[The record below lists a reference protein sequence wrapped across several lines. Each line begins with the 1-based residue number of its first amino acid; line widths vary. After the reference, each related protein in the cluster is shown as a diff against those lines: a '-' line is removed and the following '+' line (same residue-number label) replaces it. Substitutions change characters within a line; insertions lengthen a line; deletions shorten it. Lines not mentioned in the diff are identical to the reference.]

1 MSIIEKALN
10 KAKDEGQKLN
20 NSADFFSEIGKNADT
35 KSNFPENKPA
45 ITVES
50 ISRDKRRSIIR

>member
-20 NSADFFSEIGKNADT
+20 NSTDFYSEIGKNAD
-35 KSNFPENKPA
+35 KQSNSLE
-45 ITVES
+45 
-50 ISRDKRRSIIR
+50 ISQ

>member
-35 KSNFPENKPA
+35 KGNFPENKPA
-45 ITVES
+45 ITVETS
-50 ISRDKRRSIIR
+50 LGK